1 MVNKSAKYQIL
12 AILILF
18 GPGLGSIYLFYQVTS
33 LPFLQGI
40 KEEEIQTAVSFAW
53 VMIFPLWIVLFF
65 EAMALLETFLRKLDS
80 LN

>member
-1 MVNKSAKYQIL
+1 MIIFIML
-12 AILILF
+12 WHF
-18 GPGLGSIYLFYQVTS
+18 TSIYPDSNDLFYQVTS

-65 EAMALLETFLRKLDS
+65 TGMALLEAFLRRFNS
-80 LN
+80 

>member
-1 MVNKSAKYQIL
+1 MVNKSIKYQFL
-12 AILILF
+12 AILIFF
-18 GPGLGSIYLFYQVTS
+18 GSGIASIYLFYQVTS

-65 EAMALLETFLRKLDS
+65 VAMALFETILRKLDS
-80 LN
+80 